1 MRQQQKHKRS
11 YRNEGADFDAAA
23 ATQQS
28 IDRSINDT
36 CRGVVALLCQ
46 SIEPSSINDTLRTEV

>member
-11 YRNEGADFDAAA
+11 YCNEGADFDAAA
-23 ATQQS
+23 AMQQLISRSINDTYRGVVLCQS

-36 CRGVVALLCQ
+36 LH
-46 SIEPSSINDTLRTEV
+46 TEV

>member
-1 MRQQQKHKRS
+1 MRQQQKHKQS

-23 ATQQS
+23 ATQQLIDRSINDMYRGVVLCQS

-36 CRGVVALLCQ
+36 LC
-46 SIEPSSINDTLRTEV
+46 TEV

>member
-36 CRGVVALLCQ
+36 YRGVVLCQ
-46 SIEPSSINDTLRTEV
+46 LINQSINDTLHTEV